1 MHLEIPYGERR
12 ISFELDDRRVL
23 KIVNP
28 SEISPSPNPTLEIEQ
43 SLKNPIQG
51 QRINEL
57 SPKGKTIAI
66 AVDDVTRVTPTHIIL
81 PPILK
86 SLESAGANR
95 KDIKIIIALGT
106 HREMTEQEM
115 KDKYGPQIVEEYEVI
130 NHAFDN
136 ETELEYIGKIA
147 DNVPVWINKDYIK
160 ADIRIA
166 TGNIIPHCNAGWGA
180 GAKILLP
187 GLAGEETVGRM
198 HVHSGMTT
206 PNGLGMEDNPT
217 RQLIDEFADKVRIH
231 LLVNTTITRNRE
243 IVKVFSGHFV
253 KAHREGIKLS
263 KKIYGVEI
271 PSLSDIT
278 ISSSYPADIEFW
290 QAQKGL
296 FSADLATKQNGGILL
311 ISPCPEGVSV
321 MHPKLLDYMQYSTD
335 ELKQIY
341 KEDKEIE
348 DYVSLG
354 MAMSIGYVRE
364 RHKICV
370 LSEGV
375 SQKDAQKLRFEKLQN
390 FDEAMKF
397 LSNQYSQDSSIN
409 ILPMGGET
417 YPILI

>member
-12 ISFELDDRRVL
+12 ISFELDDRRVM

-28 SEISPSPNPTLEIEQ
+28 SEISPSLNPTLEIENA
-43 SLKNPIQG
+43 LKNPIQG

-95 KDIKIIIALGT
+95 RDIKIIIALGT

-130 NHAFDN
+130 NHTFDN
-136 ETELEYIGKIA
+136 QTELEYIGKIA

-217 RQLIDEFADKVRIH
+217 RKLIDEFADKVGIH
-231 LLVNTTITRNRE
+231 LLVNTAITRNRE

-271 PSLSDIT
+271 PLLSDIT

-296 FSADLATKQNGGILL
+296 FSADLATKENGGILL
-311 ISPCPEGVSV
+311 ISPCSEGVSV

-341 KEDKEIE
+341 REDKEIE